1 MAPLNHLLEIRK
13 MWPTN
18 SWHGNVPKAHFLP
31 PILRMTGPLRILLA
45 IIRKGEGGCTCKW
58 MINIKQMNF
67 KMIQRLLAE
76 IKCAMVRRSL
86 AVQNIFL
93 KLFSR
98 IHSPGSQ
105 VPRWGGIRRQNPEG
119 TKLSRF
125 SVVICRSKP
134 VTTHV
139 LMFKRSHQRFRS
151 PIVRFFASLQKGGG
165 RKNFFQK
172 FRLLLQSVLIAVFLI
187 KKRGTIHMDFKEF
200 I

>member
-1 MAPLNHLLEIRK
+1 
-13 MWPTN
+13 
-18 SWHGNVPKAHFLP
+18 
-31 PILRMTGPLRILLA
+31 MTGPLRILLA

-58 MINIKQMNF
+58 MINIKQLTF
-67 KMIQRLLAE
+67 KIILYLPTE

-86 AVQNIFL
+86 AVQKIFL
-93 KLFSR
+93 KIFPR
-98 IHSPGSQ
+98 FHSPGSQ

-119 TKLSRF
+119 TKLTRF
-125 SVVICRSKP
+125 SVWRAEANQSPHMFLCSKGP
-134 VTTHV
+134 INGLGLRLSGSLPH
-139 LMFKRSHQRFRS
+139 FRS
-151 PIVRFFASLQKGGG
+151 G